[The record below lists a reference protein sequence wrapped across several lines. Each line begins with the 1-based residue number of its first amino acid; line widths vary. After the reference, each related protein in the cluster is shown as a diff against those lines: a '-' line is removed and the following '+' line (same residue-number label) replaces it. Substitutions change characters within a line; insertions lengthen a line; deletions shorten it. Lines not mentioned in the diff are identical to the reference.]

1 MDAEDISP
9 NKAIADSLALVASYY
24 SMKLDK
30 NRARTFF
37 NASSKIAQSTL
48 ITKGSQARTLGG
60 IGDSVEQ
67 YIDQFLKTGYPDRLR
82 ELETEFKD
90 RKQIIDYF
98 RSFFGIGPVKAVK
111 MYNEG
116 LRTLED
122 IWLHGNLTDAQ
133 KLGIMWRD
141 HINLRIPREEIVLI
155 ESTLAP
161 LLSDLQWNI
170 TGSYRRGELDSGDI
184 DILISAT
191 PGLTMDNVITRLAEY
206 LPATLAMGSSKFLGM
221 FRLNNDYNGH
231 RIDIL
236 LVKPNQYASA
246 LMYFTGSQRF
256 NILMRNRAIEFD
268 CTLNEFGLYDK
279 NNILIPT
286 NTEEDIFNI
295 LGVSYLSPE
304 ERTRTLSSLPLQS

>member
-1 MDAEDISP
+1 MDAEEISP
-9 NKAIADSLALVASYY
+9 NKALADSLALTASYY
-24 SMKLDK
+24 SMKLDT
-30 NRARTFF
+30 NRSRTFY
-37 NASSKIAQSTL
+37 NASTKISSAPL
-48 ITKGSQARTLGG
+48 ITKGSQAKSLGG

-82 ELETEFKD
+82 DLELEFKD

-98 RSFFGIGPVKAVK
+98 RTFFGIGPVKAVK

-122 IWLHGNLTDAQ
+122 IWFHGNLTEAQ

-155 ESTLAP
+155 EKTLSSH
-161 LLSDLQWNI
+161 LSDLRWNI
-170 TGSYRRGELDSGDI
+170 TGSYRRGESDSGDI
-184 DILISAT
+184 DILISDT
-191 PGLTMDNVITRLAEY
+191 PGITMDSIISRLSPY
-206 LPATLAMGSSKFLGM
+206 LPATFAKGQSKFLGM
-221 FRLNNDYNGH
+221 FRLNSQYNGH

-236 LVKPNQYASA
+236 LVNPSQYGSA

-256 NILMRNRAIEFD
+256 NILMRNRAIEFGY
-268 CTLNEFGLYDK
+268 TLNEFGLFDQ
-279 NNILIPT
+279 NNALIPT
-286 NTEEDIFNI
+286 ESEEDIFNI

-304 ERTRTLSSLPLQS
+304 ERTRTLTSLPIL